1 MTMASAEET
10 LALHWLLLAQPRS
23 HVTALACE
31 RSRARRTSQC
41 PEPKAE
47 PEPPPVAPACE
58 KPIWV
63 AVQSSPP
70 PADLPCAEIWPV
82 KREPAHR
89 ERRQYLEMR
98 GVQVASWHQPQSA
111 SSCAALAIVL
121 CQCSGCKEGR
131 GRRSPAGTVS
141 CAKITGS
148 VVAPCSGSIKNT
160 APLSELIPCR
170 SFHEPKSMPI
180 VLIVPSVSAGPV
192 FHRRSGSGHFH
203 TRFSKKDKAFVRP
216 YHPDRW

>member
-1 MTMASAEET
+1 MTIASAEET

-89 ERRQYLEMR
+89 ERRQYLE
-98 GVQVASWHQPQSA
+98 VPQVAQHWR
-111 SSCAALAIVL
+111 SCCANVPRPWAPLT
-121 CQCSGCKEGR
+121 GR
-131 GRRSPAGTVS
+131 HGQLREDHGLRRRSVQRVHKEHRAVVGVDPLPLVPRAEIDADRADRPVS
-141 CAKITGS
+141 QRRACVPQA
-148 VVAPCSGSIKNT
+148 
-160 APLSELIPCR
+160 LR
-170 SFHEPKSMPI
+170 FWSFP
-180 VLIVPSVSAGPV
+180 
-192 FHRRSGSGHFH
+192 
-203 TRFSKKDKAFVRP
+203 TRFSQQDKAFVRP